1 MDIKKYISMG
11 RRNGK
16 EIEAAIDF
24 YKKLHELEDNIEYKL
39 IKNKNLIIIYKEGKT
54 NAIR

>member
-16 EIEAAIDF
+16 HIQAAIEL
-24 YKKLHELEDNIEYKL
+24 YNTLHELEDNIEYR
-39 IKNKNLIIIYKEGKT
+39 IVKNKNVIIIYKEK
-54 NAIR
+54 